1 MATSPTDRRPP
12 SVELVSSER
21 DASRR
26 AFLAAAA
33 GWAALLAGC
42 SSGRRYDPIPADAKP
57 VTPPMSAAKRDT
69 LSPDAALRLLREGN
83 DRFASGQGA
92 RRNLY
97 QSVKATAAEAHPFA
111 TVVCC
116 SDALAVPEVLFDQS
130 IGDIFTTRVFGHVPG
145 PGVIGSVEYA
155 ALESGVRLVVV
166 LGHERCDAIE
176 TAIRDIAQGTPSRLA
191 LAYRPILDRVSPEG
205 IPRGEERLA
214 LPGRMAR
221 AHVAAT
227 VRAIVRGS
235 DLIRTQTARG
245 QSAVLGAMLEAETGR
260 VSFDL

>member
-1 MATSPTDRRPP
+1 MTS
-12 SVELVSSER
+12 EGN
-21 DASRR
+21 ASRR
-26 AFLAAAA
+26 AFLLGAA
-33 GWAALLAGC
+33 GMAALLAGC
-42 SSGRRYDPIPADAKP
+42 ASGRRYDPIPAGPKP
-57 VTPPMSAAKRDT
+57 VTLPMSAEKRDA

-83 DRFASGQGA
+83 ERFASGQVA

-97 QSVKATAAEAHPFA
+97 QSVKATGAEAHPFA

-130 IGDIFTTRVFGHVPG
+130 IGDIFTTRVFGHVPR

-191 LAYRPILDRVSPEG
+191 LAYRPILDSVSPEG
-205 IPRGEERLA
+205 IPRSEARLA
-214 LPGRMAR
+214 LPARMAR

-235 DLIRTQTARG
+235 DLIRMQAARG
-245 QSAVLGAMLEAETGR
+245 QAAVLGAMLESESGR